1 MSTSA
6 QTTDDKKKKKIIIK
20 PKPIQEQQPQQSKE
34 VEDNAVSI
42 RLLDFNIYDENTIA
56 IGGKKMVIQM
66 FGLNEMGESCAIF
79 VEDMNPFFYVLVPS
93 DWEERTKNEFVKEI
107 IKKLRFSEGLI
118 IKQKCALVK
127 RKKLYGFDGGKMH
140 NFV

>member
-6 QTTDDKKKKKIIIK
+6 QTAQTTDVKKKKKIIIK
-20 PKPIQEQQPQQSKE
+20 PKPIQQEQQPQPQETKE

-42 RLLDFNIYDENTIA
+42 RLLDFNIYDENTNDI
-56 IGGKKMVIQM
+56 GKKMVIQM

-93 DWEERTKNEFVKEI
+93 DWGERTKNEFVTEI

-118 IKQKCALVK
+118 IKQK
-127 RKKLYGFDGGKMH
+127 
-140 NFV
+140 